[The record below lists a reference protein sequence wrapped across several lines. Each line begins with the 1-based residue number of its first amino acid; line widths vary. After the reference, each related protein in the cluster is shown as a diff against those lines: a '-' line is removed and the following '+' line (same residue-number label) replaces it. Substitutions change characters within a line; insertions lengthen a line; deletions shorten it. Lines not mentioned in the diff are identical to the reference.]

1 VNKVNTRVTLRW
13 NAAASAVLTQAQRA
27 RLARH
32 LGARLTREGELVV
45 HAGGERSRARN
56 RELARE
62 RLASLVR
69 AALAI
74 RRPRRPTAPTP
85 GSRERRL
92 AAKHRRS
99 ARKRERR
106 SGADPGE
113 RP

>member
-1 VNKVNTRVTLRW
+1 VNTANTRVTVRW
-13 NAAASAVLTQAQRA
+13 SVAASAVLSEAQRA
-27 RLARH
+27 RLRER
-32 LGARLTREGELVV
+32 LTTRLTREGELVV

-69 AALAI
+69 AALAL
-74 RRPRRPTAPTP
+74 RRPRRPTAPSG

-92 AAKHRRS
+92 AAKRRRA

-106 SGADPGE
+106 SHPGDE
-113 RP
+113 A